1 MQRITQTLIVILF
14 IFGQLFSN
22 GLYAGNREL
31 PVADFQADLTFIPVG
46 NSINFS
52 DLSTGEPT
60 SWEWTFEGGVP
71 STYSGNIPPPVYYN
85 TAGSYEVKLIVENA
99 DGSDSLTKTDYI
111 ETVDYPAGWDYT
123 PTGTSH
129 IISIPAL
136 VTFFSAPLSTG
147 DFIGAFYL
155 DQNGDEK
162 CSGANI
168 WDGINNIAVL
178 AFGDDE
184 TTTDIKEGF
193 DDAELFIWKVFFT
206 DTTTESNAFVTYN
219 EALTNHDGKFYD
231 NGLSSL
237 TSIDTDPL
245 TVNAT
250 ANPEGFCL
258 GDEVQLNAEIGG
270 GSGNYSFAWTSEPSG
285 FTSDLQ
291 NPVDSPAQSTK
302 YFIAVDD
309 GNRVVIDSVLVEMIS
324 PTTSAGSNQTTCEAS
339 EVILTAAATNYSSV
353 LWSTS
358 GDGLFA
364 NQDQL
369 DASYTPGANDISNGT
384 VDLTITAEP
393 IDPCTTAAFSSLNIT
408 IISAATANA
417 GGNQSVCYNETTT
430 DFALDATVT
439 NASSILW
446 QTEGDGGFD
455 SIIIEDPVYTPG
467 QNDLI
472 NEGVVLTLTAE
483 SIDPCTTPAVNQMT
497 FTFVFEPEVF
507 AGNEAEICP
516 GETYELL
523 EATADNFS
531 ELLWGTDG
539 DGGFD
544 SNNIMNPVYT
554 PGTDDIAAGSV
565 ELCLTAQPVDPCT
578 FVANSCMTLTI
589 LDNQS
594 IVIAAGWSTLSS
606 YLTPGNPDIEVLMA
620 AVAEDLMIM
629 YNAEGEVYK
638 PTFGENT
645 IVNWNSFD
653 GYYVKLEN
661 EVTLNICGSPLENK
675 TVNLVE
681 GWNVIPVL
689 SDVDVAVGDVFEAVS
704 DKVVVIQ
711 EIAGTKLWYPAY
723 SIYSLETILT
733 GKAYLV
739 KVTEAVE
746 ITYP

>member
-14 IFGQLFSN
+14 IFGQLFSSE
-22 GLYAGNREL
+22 LYAGNREL
-31 PVADFQADLTFIPVG
+31 PVADFQADLTLIPVG

-52 DLSTGEPT
+52 NLSTGGPT
-60 SWEWTFEGGVP
+60 SWQWTFEGGVP

-85 TAGSYEVKLIVENA
+85 IAGSYEVKLIIENA
-99 DGSDSLTKTDYI
+99 DGSDTLTKTDYI
-111 ETVDYPAGWDYT
+111 ETVDSPAGWDYT
-123 PTGTSH
+123 ATGTSH
-129 IISIPAL
+129 IISIPAS

-147 DFIGAFYL
+147 DFIGTFYL

-162 CSGANI
+162 CGGANV

-178 AFGDDE
+178 AFGDDA

-193 DDAELFIWKVFFT
+193 DDTELFIWKVFFT

-250 ANPEGFCL
+250 ANPEGICL

-270 GSGNYSFAWTSEPSG
+270 GTGSYTFAWTSVPTG

-291 NPVDSPAQSTK
+291 NPVDSPTQSTN

-309 GNRVVIDSVLVEMIS
+309 GNRVVTDSILVEMIS
-324 PTTSAGSNQTTCEAS
+324 PTVSAGPDQTTCEAS
-339 EVILTAAATNYSSV
+339 EVFLSATATNYSAV
-353 LWSTS
+353 LWSTN

-364 NQDQL
+364 GQDQL
-369 DASYTPGANDISNGT
+369 DASYTPGSNDISSDT

-393 IDPCTTAAFSSLNIT
+393 IDPCTTAAFSSINIT
-408 IISAATANA
+408 IISATTANA
-417 GGNQSVCYNETTT
+417 GGGQSVCYNETTT

-446 QTEGDGGFD
+446 QTGGDGEFD
-455 SIIIEDPVYTPG
+455 STTIEDPIYTPG
-467 QNDLI
+467 QIDLT
-472 NEGVVLTLTAE
+472 NEGVILTLTAE
-483 SIDPCTTPAVNQMT
+483 SIDPCTTPAVSQMT
-497 FTFVFEPEVF
+497 FTFIFEPEVF
-507 AGNEAEICP
+507 AGNQAEICP

-539 DGGFD
+539 DGEFD
-544 SNNIMNPVYT
+544 NDTIINPIYT
-554 PGTDDIAAGSV
+554 PGAGDLAANSV

-578 FVANSCMTLTI
+578 FVANGCMTLTI

-594 IVIAAGWSTLSS
+594 IVIPAGWSGLSS
-606 YLTPGNPDIEVLMA
+606 YLNPSNTDIEVLMA

-638 PTFGENT
+638 PAYDENT
-645 IVNWNSFD
+645 IVNWDNFD
-653 GYYVKLEN
+653 GYYVKLRN
-661 EVTLNICGSPLENK
+661 EVTLNICGSPLESK
-675 TVNLVE
+675 TINLVT

-689 SDVDVAVGDVFEAVS
+689 SDVDVAVGDVFDAVS
-704 DKVVVIQ
+704 DKVIVIQ

-723 SIYSLETILT
+723 SIYNLETMIT

-739 KVTEAVE
+739 KVSEAVE